1 MTDTQARIQQ
11 NAALGASLTECILLK
26 SFWVLKRSVDI
37 DGADFLIQ
45 HRDDVIGLPRR
56 RPLALGLVQA
66 KFFELGTQV
75 RIARSYVEDQDGP
88 RPDFFAFLHTTDD
101 LGETTTY
108 FFPSEEIVR
117 AWSITK
123 CHSYFYFSI
132 TKDREFS
139 KHRNRSQI
147 EIAEIIASGLGRTKE
162 HQTRFMLRSFFDLY
176 VDTRNLSPEPHR
188 VRYMFRIV
196 EGCKVVVYQ
205 NMTTDSSPRTLE
217 PRRDLFPYSGD
228 FSWGYS
234 GTGPKFLAASIL
246 GHYFGGTR
254 SPTIEQQRRLVA
266 TISRIPEYQPFDIS
280 SEDIDALLEYPNTP

>member
-1 MTDTQARIQQ
+1 MADTQTRIQQ

-45 HRDDVIGLPRR
+45 QRDDAVGNPRR

-66 KFFELGTQV
+66 KFFEVGTQV
-75 RIARSYVEDQDGP
+75 RIARSYVEDQEGP

-108 FFPSEEIVR
+108 FFPSEDIVR
-117 AWSITK
+117 TWGITK
-123 CHSYFYFSI
+123 CGGYFYFSL

-139 KHRNRSQI
+139 EHRNRSQI
-147 EIAEIIASGLGRTKE
+147 KIAEVIVNGLARTKE

-188 VRYMFRIV
+188 ITYMLRIV

-205 NMTTDSSPRTLE
+205 DVTADTFPRPLE

-234 GTGPKFLAASIL
+234 GMGPMFLAASIL

-254 SPTIEQQRRLVA
+254 SPTIEQQRTLVA
-266 TISRIPEYQPFDIS
+266 TISRIPEDQPFDIR